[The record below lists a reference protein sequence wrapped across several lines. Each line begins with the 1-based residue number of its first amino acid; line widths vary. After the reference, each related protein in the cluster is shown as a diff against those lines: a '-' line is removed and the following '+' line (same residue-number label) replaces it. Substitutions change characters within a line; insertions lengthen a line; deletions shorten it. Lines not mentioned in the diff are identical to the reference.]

1 MLGYLSTDIIYSE
14 KGTAFWER
22 SSRKTVSFEEQTMS
36 KDKYPSIFSLQMEAI
51 VFIILQIFFATCA
64 VLKIGEYSR
73 IFPGSGWRIFGHM
86 MCLDQSRAS
95 TNIWWIVWF
104 DIFALPCNIVNMYMY
119 IQMVVVYTV
128 QSGWQK
134 WRVLHPIEIVR
145 LSILFCYMTDV
156 HSVHCSLKCV
166 RFRTM

>member
-1 MLGYLSTDIIYSE
+1 
-14 KGTAFWER
+14 
-22 SSRKTVSFEEQTMS
+22 
-36 KDKYPSIFSLQMEAI
+36 MEAI
-51 VFIILQIFFATCA
+51 VFIIQIFFTTCA

-73 IFPGSGWRIFGHM
+73 IFPGSGCRIFGHV
-86 MCLDQSRAS
+86 MCLEQSWAS
-95 TNIWWIVWF
+95 ENIWWIVWF
-104 DIFALPCNIVNMYMY
+104 DIFALPCDIVNMYMC

-156 HSVHCSLKCV
+156 HSVHCSLKCG
-166 RFRTM
+166 RFPSSFEIYCTCMQFSIFDWEQCVLCIPSILYNWL